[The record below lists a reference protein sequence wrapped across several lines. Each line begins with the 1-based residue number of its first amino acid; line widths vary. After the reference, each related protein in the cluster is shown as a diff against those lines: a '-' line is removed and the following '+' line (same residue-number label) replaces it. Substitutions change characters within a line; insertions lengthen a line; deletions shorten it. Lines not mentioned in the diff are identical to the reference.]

1 MPDDLNS
8 LSWPI
13 SRAAELI
20 ATVARRGGLDPRSA
34 DTNVPSGMSGKEQD
48 SNLRQ
53 PMDALCSWLS
63 LEAEWILVTGAN
75 AEKALRSAA
84 PAVLRVDDRLWGFL
98 ELRGNKASL
107 VTSDHSVKRVP
118 LESLRAELCAKLEAP
133 AAREVDQLLEE
144 CEVPTRKRA
153 KVRASLLRERLN
165 AGYIGGIFA
174 LRSMPSVSF
183 WRQMREAKLPAKLL
197 ALGFSHAAAYA
208 IWIASWFTIGLGAL
222 QGRLDA
228 GWLLAWSLLIVT
240 MIPAKLMGSWS
251 QGLFAIGFGGLLK
264 QRLLYGALRLDQ
276 DEIRMQGTGQLL
288 GRVIEADSVESLALN
303 GGFLA
308 FISVFET
315 LSAALVL
322 AAGAAGPLHALLLVA
337 WVVLMLLFA
346 YRFYLRR
353 LRWTE
358 SRLALTHELVERM
371 EGHRTRLAQ
380 ELRERWHEGEDESVE
395 RYIALSRSAD
405 SANALLTGFAA
416 RGWLLVGILGIAPA
430 FISGTGTPA
439 TLAIALGGVLLA
451 YQAMRNLAAGLSSIA
466 GAAIAW
472 RQVAPLFQ
480 SAARPHEWGL
490 PVTAEVPSSGVI
502 LEARDIVFRHGTR
515 PEPVLRGVQLTM
527 KQGDWVLLEGAS
539 GGGKSTL
546 AALVAGLR
554 TPGSGLLLLNG
565 FDRGTLGGA
574 TWRKRVASAPQYH
587 ENHVLTNT
595 FAFNLLMGRQWPPTM
610 EDTAEAEEICREL
623 GLGPL
628 IARMPAGILQ
638 PVGEMGWQLSQ
649 GERSRLYMARALL
662 QGGDLIVLDESFA
675 ALDPHNVRLALACVS
690 KRAKTLLVVAHP

>member
-8 LSWPI
+8 LGWPLE
-13 SRAAELI
+13 RAGALI
-20 ATVARRGGLDPRSA
+20 AALARRAGLEPRSTG
-34 DTNVPSGMSGKEQD
+34 TNVPSGMTGKEND
-48 SNLRQ
+48 AHIRQ
-53 PMDALCSWLS
+53 PMEALCNWLG
-63 LEAEWILVTGAN
+63 LESECLLVTGAN
-75 AEKALRSAA
+75 AEKALRSAT
-84 PAVLRVDDRLWGFL
+84 PAVLRVEDRMWGL
-98 ELRGNKASL
+98 LAVRRNKAL
-107 VTSDHSVKRVP
+107 LIATDHSVKRVP
-118 LESLRAELCAKLEAP
+118 LEALRAELCKKIETP
-133 AAREVDQLLEE
+133 AAREVDQLLDE
-144 CEVPTRKRA
+144 CEVPARKWA
-153 KVRASLLRERLN
+153 KVRTSLLRERLN
-165 AGYIGGIFA
+165 DGYIGGIFA
-174 LRSMPSVSF
+174 LRSMPSISF
-183 WRQMREAKLPAKLL
+183 FRQMREAGLLTKLL
-197 ALGFSHAAAYA
+197 ALGISHAAAYA

-228 GWLLAWSLLIVT
+228 GWLLAWSLLIFT

-251 QGLFAIGFGGLLK
+251 QGLLAIGFGGLLK
-264 QRLLYGALRLDQ
+264 QRLLFGALRLDQ

-288 GRVIEADSVESLALN
+288 GRVIESDSLEALALN

-308 FISVFET
+308 FVSMFET
-315 LSAALVL
+315 LAASLVL
-322 AAGAAGPLHALLLVA
+322 AAGAAGPLHAALLLA
-337 WVVLMLLFA
+337 WIALMILSA
-346 YRFYLRR
+346 YRFYRRR

-395 RYIALSRSAD
+395 RYIALSRDAD
-405 SANALLTGFAA
+405 NANALLTGLAA
-416 RGWLLVGILGIAPA
+416 RGWLLLGILGLAPA

-451 YQAMRNLAAGLSSIA
+451 YQAMRNLASGLSSIA

-472 RQVAPLFQ
+472 RQVAPLFT
-480 SAARPHEWGL
+480 SASRPREWGL
-490 PVTAEVPSSGVI
+490 PVTAETPASGIV
-502 LEARDIVFRHGTR
+502 LDARDIVFRHGTR
-515 PEPVLRGVQLTM
+515 PEPILRGLQLTM
-527 KQGDWVLLEGAS
+527 KHGDWVLLEGAS

-546 AALVAGLR
+546 AALISGLR
-554 TPGSGLLLLNG
+554 TPSSGMLLLNG

-574 TWRKRVASAPQYH
+574 AWRKRVASAPQYH

-595 FAFNLLMGRQWPPTM
+595 FAFNLLMGRVWPPTS
-610 EDTAEAEEICREL
+610 EELDEAAEVCREL

-628 IARMPAGILQ
+628 LDRMPAGILQ

-690 KRAKTLLVVAHP
+690 KRARTLLVVAHP

>member
-1 MPDDLNS
+1 MSGDLNS
-8 LSWPI
+8 LSWPV
-13 SRAAELI
+13 SLAAELI
-20 ATVARRGGLDPRSA
+20 AAVARSGGLNPRSA
-34 DTNVPSGMSGKEQD
+34 DTNVPSGMTGKERDAQ
-48 SNLRQ
+48 LRQ
-53 PMDALCSWLS
+53 PMETLCNWLGI
-63 LEAEWILVTGAN
+63 EAEWLIVRGAT
-75 AEKALRSAA
+75 AEKALRDAA
-84 PAVLRVDDRLWGFL
+84 PAILRVDGQLWGL
-98 ELRGNKASL
+98 LTVRGKQAIL
-107 VTSDHSVKRVP
+107 IAADHSMKRIP
-118 LESLRAELCAKLEAP
+118 LESIRAELCKKLEAP
-133 AAREVDQLLEE
+133 ATREVDQLIEE
-144 CEVPTRKRA
+144 CEVPARKRS

-165 AGYIGGIFA
+165 AGYVGGIFA
-174 LRSMPSVSF
+174 LRSSPSTSF
-183 WRQMREAKLPAKLL
+183 WRQMREANLPGKLF
-197 ALGFSHAAAYA
+197 ALGFSHAAAYM

-228 GWLLAWSLLIVT
+228 GWLLAWALLIAT
-240 MIPAKLMGSWS
+240 MIPAKLIGSWS

-264 QRLLYGALRLDQ
+264 QRLLFGALRLDQ

-288 GRVIEADSVESLALN
+288 GRVIESDSVESLALN

-308 FISVFET
+308 FVSVFET
-315 LSAALVL
+315 MSAALVL
-322 AAGAAGPLHALLLVA
+322 AAGAGGPLHALLLVSWIA
-337 WVVLMLLFA
+337 LIVLFA

-353 LRWTE
+353 QRWTA
-358 SRLALTHELVERM
+358 SRLTLTHELVERM

-395 RYIALSRSAD
+395 RYLALSREAD

-430 FISGTGTPA
+430 FVSGSGTPSS
-439 TLAIALGGVLLA
+439 LAIALGGVLLA

-472 RQVAPLFQ
+472 RQVAPLFR
-480 SAARPHEWGL
+480 SAARPQEFGL
-490 PVTAEVPSSGVI
+490 PVIAEPPTSGVI

-515 PEPVLRGVQLTM
+515 PEPILRGVQLTM

-554 TPGSGLLLLNG
+554 SPASGLLLLNG

-595 FAFNLLMGRQWPPTM
+595 FAFNLLMGRHWPPTG
-610 EDTAEAEEICREL
+610 EDLAEAEEICREL

-628 IARMPAGILQ
+628 IERMPAGILQ

-675 ALDPHNVRLALACVS
+675 ALDPHNVRLALACVA

>member
-1 MPDDLNS
+1 MPGDLNS
-8 LSWPI
+8 SSWPFA
-13 SRAAELI
+13 RTAELI
-20 ATVARRGGLDPRSA
+20 ATLARRAALDPRSA
-34 DTNVPSGMSGKEQD
+34 DVNVPSGIAGNETD
-48 SNLRQ
+48 ANLRQ
-53 PMDALCSWLS
+53 PIEALCNWLG
-63 LEAEWILVTGAN
+63 LESEWMLVTGAN
-75 AEKALRSAA
+75 TGPALRAAA
-84 PAVLRVDDRLWGFL
+84 PAVLRVDDRLWGLL
-98 ELRGNKASL
+98 EVRRNNALLIAA
-107 VTSDHSVKRVP
+107 DHSVVRVP
-118 LESLRAELCAKLEAP
+118 LEALRAELCKKLEAP
-133 AAREVDQLLEE
+133 AAREVDQLLDE
-144 CEVPTRKRA
+144 CEVPARKRA
-153 KVRASLLRERLN
+153 KVRASLLRERLH

-183 WRQMREAKLPAKLL
+183 WRQMREAGLPAKLL

-208 IWIASWFTIGLGAL
+208 IWIAAWFTIGLGAL

-228 GWLLAWSLLIVT
+228 GWLLAWSMLILT
-240 MIPAKLMGSWS
+240 MIPAKLIGSWS

-288 GRVIEADSVESLALN
+288 GRVIESDSVESLALN

-308 FISVFET
+308 FVSVFET
-315 LSAALVL
+315 LAAALVL
-322 AAGAAGPLHALLLVA
+322 AAGAGGPLHALLLAA
-337 WVVLMLLFA
+337 WVALMMLFA
-346 YRFYLRR
+346 FRFYRRR

-358 SRLALTHELVERM
+358 SRLTLTHELVERM

-395 RYIALSRSAD
+395 RYIALSREAD
-405 SANALLTGFAA
+405 NANALLTGFAA

-451 YQAMRNLAAGLSSIA
+451 YQAMRNLASGLSAIA

-472 RQVAPLFQ
+472 RQVAPLFHA
-480 SAARPHEWGL
+480 AARPREWGL
-490 PVTAEVPSSGVI
+490 PVAAETPTSGVI
-502 LEARDIVFRHGTR
+502 LDARDIVFRHGTR
-515 PEPVLRGVQLTM
+515 PEPILRGLQLTM
-527 KQGDWVLLEGAS
+527 KHGDWVLLEGSS

-546 AALVAGLR
+546 AALISGLR
-554 TPGSGLLLLNG
+554 TPNSGLLLLNG

-574 TWRKRVASAPQYH
+574 AWRKRVASAPQYH

-595 FAFNLLMGRQWPPTM
+595 FAFNLLMGRAWPPTL
-610 EDTAEAEEICREL
+610 EQLAEAEEVCREL

-628 IARMPAGILQ
+628 IERMPAGILQ

-649 GERSRLYMARALL
+649 GERSRLFMARALL